1 MCTYIKFYMDPQDF
15 PLGANL
21 YQKLATLAILGS
33 VSPHFLDHKSEIR
46 RERADVELPSSGQI
60 TACTVVQAVV

>member
-1 MCTYIKFYMDPQDF
+1 MDPQDF

-60 TACTVVQAVV
+60 TACIR